1 MKKGKCLNVSMSNQ
15 NGYKSCLSIRTERA
29 NRESQNE
36 LRNRGNKIMTMGRP
50 TIYSQE
56 LLEKAVSY
64 IVRYEEYG
72 DEIPSNVGLA
82 LHLGI
87 SQRIL
92 NYWANDE
99 DKKDFLHILDCIQ
112 SKQQQVLINKGLNGD
127 FNSNICKLVLGKHG
141 FHDKQET
148 ELSGPGGGPIK
159 NEWSVEYIDP
169 KIANASDSST

>member
-1 MKKGKCLNVSMSNQ
+1 
-15 NGYKSCLSIRTERA
+15 
-29 NRESQNE
+29 
-36 LRNRGNKIMTMGRP
+36 MTMGRP
-50 TIYSQE
+50 SIYSLE
-56 LLEKAVSY
+56 LLEKAIGY
-64 IVRYEEYG
+64 LANYEDFG

-99 DKKDFLHILDCIQ
+99 EKQDFLHILDCIQ
-112 SKQQQVLINKGLNGD
+112 AKQQQVLINKGLNSQ

-148 ELSGPGGGPIK
+148 EVSGPGGGPIK
-159 NEWSVEYIDP
+159 NAWTVEFVDP
-169 KIANASDSST
+169 KLDNASDTSS

>member
-1 MKKGKCLNVSMSNQ
+1 MK
-15 NGYKSCLSIRTERA
+15 
-29 NRESQNE
+29 
-36 LRNRGNKIMTMGRP
+36 MGRP
-50 TIYSQE
+50 SIYSEE

-64 IVRYEEYG
+64 LVRYEEYG

-82 LHLGI
+82 IHLGI

-112 SKQQQVLINKGLNGD
+112 SKQQQVLINKGLSND

-141 FHDKQET
+141 FSDKQET
-148 ELSGPGGGPIK
+148 ELSGPDGGAIQNK
-159 NEWSVEYIDP
+159 WSVEIKD
-169 KIANASDSST
+169 ANHTDS